1 LSIEQKELLAG
12 FIEKLTS
19 AWSKPEE
26 IRDMY
31 MKPIPPRIGQI
42 RTTIARMK
50 TGLNFMWP
58 KYQLVLSE
66 S

>member
-31 MKPIPPRIGQI
+31 MKPIPPRIG
-42 RTTIARMK
+42 
-50 TGLNFMWP
+50 
-58 KYQLVLSE
+58 
-66 S
+66 